1 MSLHPA
7 VFLIERLQIPPSDAL
22 PLAATQ
28 PLYSTVK
35 MMYSILF
42 RLVSGGKLLFRMST
56 AGCHFVLLPMRN
68 IFVITRVVF
77 VGSRRK

>member
-7 VFLIERLQIPPSDAL
+7 AFLIEQLQIPPSDAL
-22 PLAATQ
+22 PLAPTQ

-42 RLVSGGKLLFRMST
+42 RLVSGGNSLLRTST
-56 AGCHFVLLPMRN
+56 AGCHFVLAPDEEYFCDHR
-68 IFVITRVVF
+68 
-77 VGSRRK
+77 G